1 MANKGLFIHTIIIM
15 MSVFICT
22 SCKSN
27 VKMKTKTQFV
37 WEPSVAAPI
46 YYPVETKYAF
56 VTFGESGRYPI
67 MENFIGTGI
76 GVHSGGVGLDDFDT
90 EGGFDLPNGLD
101 VLWLSYA
108 EKKYYKANIKFSQ
121 ELQDRILELF
131 RENVYDSEYKKNRH
145 YTGFVVTLLPG
156 GKIWLYLDCTTR
168 CTLVCDSLQGK
179 EVQVSLKD
187 FEKDAFM
194 IHGTTEKLCESAIK
208 DYEGAAENLKKNG
221 IPLNLWDQYA
231 ERFRYDLK
239 IVFENEKTI
248 LSLDVMSHFSNG
260 ELYCNDDRV
269 PKDMQARIKYIICR
283 WRVADTLYMG
293 EFFFDEEEV
302 LRSFPLALGRDC
314 RQKGELIVH
323 IDKYNNGFDIFLQV
337 GDKKYELEE
346 TKIHVFRETPE
357 NKDSDD
363 DDIFFNNHR
372 DQHSSTFKFIG
383 E

>member
-15 MSVFICT
+15 VSVFICT

-131 RENVYDSEYKKNRH
+131 RENVYDSEYKKNRQ

-168 CTLVCDSLQGK
+168 CT
-179 EVQVSLKD
+179 
-187 FEKDAFM
+187 
-194 IHGTTEKLCESAIK
+194 
-208 DYEGAAENLKKNG
+208 
-221 IPLNLWDQYA
+221 
-231 ERFRYDLK
+231 
-239 IVFENEKTI
+239 
-248 LSLDVMSHFSNG
+248 
-260 ELYCNDDRV
+260 
-269 PKDMQARIKYIICR
+269 
-283 WRVADTLYMG
+283 
-293 EFFFDEEEV
+293 
-302 LRSFPLALGRDC
+302 
-314 RQKGELIVH
+314 
-323 IDKYNNGFDIFLQV
+323 
-337 GDKKYELEE
+337 
-346 TKIHVFRETPE
+346 
-357 NKDSDD
+357 
-363 DDIFFNNHR
+363 
-372 DQHSSTFKFIG
+372 
-383 E
+383 